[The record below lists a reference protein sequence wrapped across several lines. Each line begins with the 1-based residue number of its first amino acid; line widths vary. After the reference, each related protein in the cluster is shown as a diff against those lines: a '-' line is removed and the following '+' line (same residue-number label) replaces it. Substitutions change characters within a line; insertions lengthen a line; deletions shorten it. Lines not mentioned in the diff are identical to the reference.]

1 MALPATAYAD
11 GVAVHGSVQTEI
23 DVVEDDKAINTPEYD
38 QRFLFNVYAD
48 VNVISQYV
56 EAGLRF
62 EFMKWPTPQFLK
74 EPGYAGWG
82 FPNVYVKGK
91 YKGFDLTV
99 GDFYDQ
105 FGSGFIFRTYEE
117 RTLGIDNSIRGARL
131 NVNAVKGLRLTV
143 LGGQQ
148 RHYWEYDW
156 NWASH
161 QKVFGANAEA
171 YLQDWW
177 PTLADHNAAWMFGAS
192 YVLKHEKEEEKIL
205 AGTDYRLNFPKNV
218 NAFDVRSNFQKGPW
232 SVLAEFAWK
241 GQDPRST
248 TTIPTATV
256 PPSCSPVR
264 THARASAPCFR
275 PSAARTCR
283 SAPSVPLPVCR

>member
-1 MALPATAYAD
+1 MWRRD
-11 GVAVHGSVQTEI
+11 FV
-23 DVVEDDKAINTPEYD
+23 
-38 QRFLFNVYAD
+38 
-48 VNVISQYV
+48 
-56 EAGLRF
+56 F

-148 RHYWEYDW
+148 RHYWEYD
-156 NWASH
+156 
-161 QKVFGANAEA
+161 
-171 YLQDWW
+171 
-177 PTLADHNAAWMFGAS
+177 
-192 YVLKHEKEEEKIL
+192 
-205 AGTDYRLNFPKNV
+205 
-218 NAFDVRSNFQKGPW
+218 
-232 SVLAEFAWK
+232 
-241 GQDPRST
+241 
-248 TTIPTATV
+248 
-256 PPSCSPVR
+256 
-264 THARASAPCFR
+264 
-275 PSAARTCR
+275 
-283 SAPSVPLPVCR
+283 

>member
-91 YKGFDLTV
+91 YL
-99 GDFYDQ
+99 
-105 FGSGFIFRTYEE
+105 SLIH
-117 RTLGIDNSIRGARL
+117 I
-131 NVNAVKGLRLTV
+131 
-143 LGGQQ
+143 
-148 RHYWEYDW
+148 
-156 NWASH
+156 
-161 QKVFGANAEA
+161 
-171 YLQDWW
+171 
-177 PTLADHNAAWMFGAS
+177 
-192 YVLKHEKEEEKIL
+192 
-205 AGTDYRLNFPKNV
+205 
-218 NAFDVRSNFQKGPW
+218 
-232 SVLAEFAWK
+232 
-241 GQDPRST
+241 
-248 TTIPTATV
+248 
-256 PPSCSPVR
+256 
-264 THARASAPCFR
+264 
-275 PSAARTCR
+275 
-283 SAPSVPLPVCR
+283 

>member
-117 RTLGIDNSIRGARL
+117 RTLGIDNSIR
-131 NVNAVKGLRLTV
+131 V
-143 LGGQQ
+143 
-148 RHYWEYDW
+148 
-156 NWASH
+156 
-161 QKVFGANAEA
+161 
-171 YLQDWW
+171 
-177 PTLADHNAAWMFGAS
+177 
-192 YVLKHEKEEEKIL
+192 
-205 AGTDYRLNFPKNV
+205 
-218 NAFDVRSNFQKGPW
+218 
-232 SVLAEFAWK
+232 
-241 GQDPRST
+241 ST
-248 TTIPTATV
+248 
-256 PPSCSPVR
+256 
-264 THARASAPCFR
+264 
-275 PSAARTCR
+275 
-283 SAPSVPLPVCR
+283 